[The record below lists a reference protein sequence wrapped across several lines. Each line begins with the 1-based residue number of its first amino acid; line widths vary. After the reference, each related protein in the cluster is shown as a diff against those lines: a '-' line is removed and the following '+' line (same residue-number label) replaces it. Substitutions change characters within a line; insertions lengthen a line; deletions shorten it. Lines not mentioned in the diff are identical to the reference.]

1 MESKNWG
8 VEMPRGELKRRSE
21 IQTVQCGVKKGVEQ
35 IQSGECAGGRD
46 AKV

>member
-1 MESKNWG
+1 MEIKKWG
-8 VEMPRGELKRRSE
+8 VELKRRSE
-21 IQTVQCGVKKGVEQ
+21 IQTVQRGIKKGVEE

>member
-1 MESKNWG
+1 
-8 VEMPRGELKRRSE
+8 MPREELKRRCE
-21 IQTVQCGVKKGVEQ
+21 IQTVRGVKKGVEE